1 LHLDWSLAFSNGKP
15 AIANPVHILGVGRTD
30 FQRNLHK
37 EGRTLGDLI
46 VEAGRL
52 AITDARIAPMDISA
66 GIVGNFAAGL
76 FTQQL
81 HLGAFLTEIDDA
93 LRGLPTMHV
102 EAACASGG
110 TAVLAGARE
119 IMGGMR
125 DVILVVGV
133 EQQKT
138 MPPPEGADVLGAAA
152 DYSREK
158 AQFGDF
164 MFPKLFARI
173 AAVYID
179 RYGLTEEQLAKV
191 AVKNYA
197 HARLNPLAQMRTS
210 DLTLEQARCESNANP
225 CVAPPLKVSD
235 CSQITDGAAALV
247 LCSDPFW
254 KRLARRGPVRLTGLG
269 HTTDRLAL
277 DDKDAPNFSVAR
289 KAVEQ
294 AFAVAGLGPHSLDS
308 VEVHDCFS
316 ISEIVAYELLG
327 LAKCGQ
333 GASLLESGATALP
346 AVREALQCR
355 ARHSGSRGVPV
366 NPGGG
371 LIGDGHPVGA
381 TGVRQVVEAFLQLTG
396 RAGARQIEGARRIL
410 TFNIGGTF
418 TSNVVMIWERA

>member
-1 LHLDWSLAFSNGKP
+1 MAK
-15 AIANPVHILGVGRTD
+15 PVHILGVGRTD
-30 FQRNLHK
+30 FQRNLRK

-46 VEAGRL
+46 VEVGRL
-52 AITDARIAPMDISA
+52 AIADARIAPIDINA

-81 HLGAFLTEIDDA
+81 HLGAFLTAIDDT

-102 EAACASGG
+102 EAACASGSA
-110 TAVLAGARE
+110 AVLAGARE
-119 IMGGMR
+119 IMGGVR

-138 MPPPEGADVLGAAA
+138 MPPLEGADVLGAAA
-152 DYSREK
+152 DYPREK
-158 AQFGDF
+158 AQFGDV

-173 AAVYID
+173 AAVYMD
-179 RYGLTEEQLAKV
+179 RYGLTEEQLARV
-191 AVKNYA
+191 AVKNHA
-197 HARLNPLAQMRTS
+197 HAQLNPLAQMRTS
-210 DLTLEQARCESNANP
+210 NLTLQQARCESSANP

-247 LCSDPFW
+247 LCSDSFW
-254 KRLARRGPVRLTGLG
+254 KRLARHGPVRLAGVG

-277 DDKDAPNFSVAR
+277 DDKDVPNFSVAR

-294 AFAVAGLGPHSLDS
+294 AFAATGLGPRSLDS

-333 GASLLESGATALP
+333 GAGLLESGDTALP

-355 ARHSGSRGVPV
+355 APHSGFRGVPV

-381 TGVRQVVEAFLQLTG
+381 TGVRQVVEAFFHLTG

>member
-1 LHLDWSLAFSNGKP
+1 MASS
-15 AIANPVHILGVGRTD
+15 VHILGAGRTD
-30 FQRNLHK
+30 FRRNLRK

-52 AITDARIAPMDISA
+52 AIADARIAPADICA

-76 FTQQL
+76 FTRQL

-93 LRGLPTMHV
+93 LRGLPTLHV

-110 TAVLAGARE
+110 AAVLAGARE

-125 DVILVVGV
+125 DVVLVVGV

-152 DYSREK
+152 NYSREK

-173 AAVYID
+173 ARLYME
-179 RYGLTEEQLAKV
+179 RYGLTEEQLARV
-191 AVKNYA
+191 AVKNHA
-197 HARLNPLAQMRTS
+197 HARLNPLAQMRTA
-210 DLTLEQARCESNANP
+210 DLTLEQARCESKANP
-225 CVAPPLKVSD
+225 SVAPPLKVSD

-254 KRLARRGPVRLTGLG
+254 KKLARRGSVRLAGLG

-277 DDKDAPNFSVAR
+277 DDKDAPDFSIAR

-294 AFAVAGLGPHSLDS
+294 AFIAAGLGPDSLDG

-327 LAKCGQ
+327 LAQCGQ
-333 GASLLESGATALP
+333 GASLLERGGTALP

-355 ARHSGSRGVPV
+355 APHSGFRAVPV
-366 NPGGG
+366 NAGGG

-396 RAGARQIEGARRIL
+396 RAGARQIEGARCIL

>member
-1 LHLDWSLAFSNGKP
+1 MAS
-15 AIANPVHILGVGRTD
+15 PVHILGAGRTD
-30 FQRNLHK
+30 FRRNLRK
-37 EGRTLGDLI
+37 EGRTIGDLI

-52 AITDARIAPMDISA
+52 AIADARIAPADICA

-76 FTQQL
+76 FTRQL
-81 HLGAFLTEIDDA
+81 HLGAFLTGIDDA

-119 IMGGMR
+119 IMGGMC
-125 DVILVVGV
+125 DVVLVVGV

-152 DYSREK
+152 QYSREK
-158 AQFGDF
+158 SQFGDF

-173 AAVYID
+173 ARLYMD
-179 RYGLTEEQLAKV
+179 RYGLTEEQLARV
-191 AVKNYA
+191 AVKSHA

-210 DLTLEQARCESNANP
+210 DLTLEQARRESNTNP

-247 LCSDPFW
+247 LCSDSFW
-254 KRLARRGPVRLTGLG
+254 KKLTMRGSVRLAGLG

-277 DDKDAPNFSVAR
+277 GDKDAPDFSVAR
-289 KAVEQ
+289 KAVER
-294 AFAVAGLGPHSLDS
+294 AFSTAGLGPSSLDG

-316 ISEIVAYELLG
+316 ISEIIAYELLG
-327 LAKCGQ
+327 LAQRGQ
-333 GASLLESGATALP
+333 GASLLESGCTALP
-346 AVREALQCR
+346 AVREALDCR
-355 ARHSGSRGVPV
+355 PQGSQFRSIPV
-366 NPGGG
+366 NAGGG

-381 TGVRQVVEAFLQLTG
+381 TGVRQVVEAFLQLTD
-396 RAGARQIEGARRIL
+396 RAGARQIEGARRML